1 MKEYIF
7 ALGAFVDRQFDKLLL
22 YGLIFATVYQAQN
35 SPELEKEIAIGAFS
49 ALLGFMQGRKVGS
62 ANAK

>member
-1 MKEYIF
+1 MKETLF
-7 ALGAFVDRQFDKLLL
+7 AVGAFIDRQFDKLLL

-49 ALLGFMQGRKVGS
+49 ALLGFMQGRRVGPT
-62 ANAK
+62 NAK